1 MRRDIARCPLCGASV
16 ISRFMSAPDR
26 FHWRHQEYEL
36 LRCSSCT
43 YVWLDGPPKPE
54 EMPVHYDE
62 DYHRAIVT
70 AGEKSAEGR
79 WRMQR
84 ERISQYK
91 KSGALLDIGRSSG
104 GFLGTMKANS
114 WKLYGIEMEQST
126 AERLRLATGAEVF
139 IGDAMDAPFATD
151 SFDAITCFDVL
162 EHVYNPRDFLSKVRE
177 WLKPD
182 GIFYTTLPN
191 IDSWEARLLGT
202 CWYGLE
208 LPRHLSHFSPRSLR
222 YVMTSLGFQ
231 EIAIATPA
239 SSYVER
245 SASYVCSEFLEK
257 VGISPVPMA
266 NTGPRGIA
274 ARAVRKVLRLTLI
287 ELFAAAASLAGA
299 AGSVEGIFSKFD
311 LKASGPAVTSET
323 QS

>member
-1 MRRDIARCPLCGASV
+1 M
-16 ISRFMSAPDR
+16 
-26 FHWRHQEYEL
+26 
-36 LRCSSCT
+36 RCSSCT
-43 YVWLDGPPKPE
+43 YVWLDGPPRPE
-54 EMPVHYDE
+54 EMPLHYDE

-91 KSGALLDIGRSSG
+91 KSGALLDIGCSSG
-104 GFLGTMKANS
+104 GFLGTMKRGS
-114 WKLYGIEMEQST
+114 WELHGIEMNAST
-126 AERLRLATGAEVF
+126 AEKAKASTGAELFV
-139 IGDAMDAPFATD
+139 GNAADAPFPAGR
-151 SFDAITCFDVL
+151 FDVITCFDVV
-162 EHVYNPRDFLSKVRE
+162 EHVYQPRQLLGKVRE

-222 YVMTSLGFQ
+222 YVMSSLGFQ
-231 EIAIATPA
+231 EIAISTPA

-257 VGISPVPMA
+257 VGISPVPMV
-266 NTGPRGIA
+266 NTGPRGFA
-274 ARAVRKVLRLTLI
+274 SRAVRKVLRLTLI

-299 AGSVEGIFSKFD
+299 AGSIEGIFSKFD